1 MQAPGS
7 KANPCHDTPEN
18 HAPALLR
25 PLPKRGHP
33 RRCATLCGMVSNHS
47 VALYHPLPYGQR
59 TAPSKKD
66 GRALE
71 GGGGRLLH
79 ARTGLCRDVRLVG
92 AVTSVAIGPVRPSPP
107 PRRHPGHCIPVPDAV
122 EAYGDRT
129 PPLQP
134 LCLVRPTSTAP
145 SSLHVDGPRT
155 DNLYAATLEA
165 AHGRAQDAP

>member
-1 MQAPGS
+1 MPRHCSARSPSEAIPAVVPHCAAWSATTPWHCTTHSRTASAP
-7 KANPCHDTPEN
+7 
-18 HAPALLR
+18 
-25 PLPKRGHP
+25 HP
-33 RRCATLCGMVSNHS
+33 RK
-47 VALYHPLPYGQR
+47 R
-59 TAPSKKD
+59 TAEPSK
-66 GRALE
+66 G